1 MKDIKKNSPLREKK
15 PVWILEKWVKKLK
28 LEISST
34 ISMGRTPVIKLIIRG
49 NPLIVKRNET
59 KIESMKAIIWLLV
72 REEKKIPKE
81 IYAPAIKIAPKYW
94 PIIIKLSGFPK

>member
-1 MKDIKKNSPLREKK
+1 
-15 PVWILEKWVKKLK
+15 
-28 LEISST
+28 
-34 ISMGRTPVIKLIIRG
+34 MGRTPVIKLIIRG

-81 IYAPAIKIAPKYW
+81 IYAPAIKIAPK
-94 PIIIKLSGFPK
+94 S